1 MTDEE
6 IDKILD
12 EKDRGIT
19 CIHKEDYDRIMLEA
33 SKPIQEFKPNEH
45 MVKAHR
51 LAKLLFG

>member
-19 CIHKEDYDRIMLEA
+19 CVHKEDYDRIMLES
-33 SKPIQEFKPNEH
+33 SKPIEEFKPNEH